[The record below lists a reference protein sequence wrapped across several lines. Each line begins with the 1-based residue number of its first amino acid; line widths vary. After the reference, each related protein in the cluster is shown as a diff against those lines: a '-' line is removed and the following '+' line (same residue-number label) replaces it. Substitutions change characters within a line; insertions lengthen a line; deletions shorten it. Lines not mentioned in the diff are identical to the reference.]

1 MTIALQVLISG
12 LAAGG
17 VYGLFAAG
25 HSLVYRLTGIVHF
38 AFGDLVGLGVF
49 ATLLVLAGTAPV
61 TQSGAHEPRF
71 LRRVATYVRVGLMGW
86 LATPAAVAD
95 PETALAA

>member
-25 HSLVYRLTGIVHF
+25 HSLVYRLTGIVNF
-38 AFGDLVGLGVF
+38 AFGDLVGLGIF
-49 ATLLVLAGTAPV
+49 ATLLVQERLTRTRIAPH
-61 TQSGAHEPRF
+61 G
-71 LRRVATYVRVGLMGW
+71 RR
-86 LATPAAVAD
+86 P
-95 PETALAA
+95 